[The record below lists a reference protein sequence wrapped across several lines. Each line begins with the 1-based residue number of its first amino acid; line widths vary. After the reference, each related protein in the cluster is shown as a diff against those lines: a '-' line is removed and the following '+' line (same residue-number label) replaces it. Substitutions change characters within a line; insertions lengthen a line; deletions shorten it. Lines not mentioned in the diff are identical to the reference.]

1 MHNGTIML
9 RTLGFLG
16 FLLDLFVF
24 LCFYLI
30 MKSLKKLFSPFDL
43 CYFDADIVGK
53 REYLTSYIDKSAILS
68 GRGAI
73 DELIESSSLDLSDF
87 SIGFCKRVF
96 QSVGSLWFLLP
107 TSTGGK
113 YHGGPSSLENCIG
126 GNIVHTSRVCSMV
139 PKVLNRYRELL
150 NSTGVEFVNY
160 REVLTVACLLHDIGK
175 AGEKG
180 DEVYSSTNHGEIG
193 AEIISS
199 CWSKGRFA
207 DSLPSEFS
215 FFISELVF
223 AVQEHMYM
231 WRGINYL
238 EKARLSYSL
247 TPSIICSIMLCECD
261 YYSF

>member
-1 MHNGTIML
+1 MKE
-9 RTLGFLG
+9 
-16 FLLDLFVF
+16 LFNP
-24 LCFYLI
+24 Y
-30 MKSLKKLFSPFDL
+30 DL
-43 CYFDADIVGK
+43 CYFDANSVGK
-53 REYLTSYIDKSAILS
+53 REYLTSYIDKSATLS
-68 GRGAI
+68 GRNAI
-73 DELIESSSLDLSDF
+73 EELISSLDLSDF
-87 SIGFCKRVF
+87 SNSFCSRVF

-126 GNIVHTSRVCSMV
+126 GNIVHTKRVVLMV

-175 AGEKG
+175 AGVMG
-180 DEVYSSTNHGEIG
+180 DEVYSSSGHGEIG
-193 AEIISS
+193 SAIISS

-207 DSLPSEFS
+207 DLLPSEFS
-215 FFISELVF
+215 FFISELMF

-238 EKARLSYSL
+238 DRVLVDLKL
-247 TPSIICSIMLCECD
+247 TPSVICAIMLCECD
-261 YYSF
+261 YFSF